1 MIGATL
7 GHYKVLEQLGEGGM
21 GVVYKA
27 RDLKLERVVAIK
39 VLPAQHTAD
48 DARKARFAQEAR
60 AASALNHPNIVIIH
74 DIAEDNG
81 VDFLVMEY
89 IAGKTLDAVI
99 PRDGLRVDEA
109 LRYATQIASALTA
122 AHEAGIT
129 HRDIKPGNIM
139 VTDKGMVKVLDF
151 GLAKLREEAPPSPED
166 ATRINRP
173 KTEQGAILGTV
184 AYMSPEQAE
193 GKTVDARSDIFSFG
207 SVLYEM
213 CTGRR
218 PFTGDTPMSTLS
230 SILRDEPKPV
240 RQVSEGIPSELERVV
255 ARCLKKQPARRFQ
268 STADLEIALDE
279 LREESNSGK
288 LLVAPVARPASTS
301 RKTWIAAAV
310 VVAVVAGGAWLWSRR
325 TPPAAPGSQQHVLS
339 QFTFD
344 TGLTTEPSYW
354 PQGNLVAYASDR
366 ATDGAN
372 LDIWIQQLNGGEARR
387 LTTHAADDRMPD
399 IAPDGS
405 RIVFRSERDGGG
417 LYVVPTIGG
426 AERRIANEG
435 YDPKFSPDG
444 QWIVYWAGD
453 PSAAGF
459 TTVAQS
465 ARLMLIPAQ
474 GGPSR
479 PAFPERGAFRAV
491 WSPDSKHILFQWL
504 GKKGSPSDWYVWPL
518 AGGEPTRTG
527 LRQYFTKAGL
537 DVQFSPLDWTAEGLF
552 ASVRKGDGINIY
564 SVPFA
569 PGFTPSGPPVRIT
582 SSGAMETH
590 VNATPSR
597 LIYAS
602 VVNNDDVYIL
612 RMDPDTAKV
621 LGEPER
627 ITRNITSEYSGSI
640 SHDGKVV
647 GYVAWM
653 GQEHV
658 ILRRDLET
666 NADARI
672 GSIPASFFSGFG
684 AAVGATVSPD
694 GKRFAWSVPAPQQGT
709 ESYIAEMDGGPVKI
723 AADGGVRSWGGEPDR
738 ILIAKQ
744 DGSFLFDPKT
754 GSMAHV
760 FESSGSGIHLSMD
773 GRWLT
778 MYRAMEGKDKVLLC
792 PVGQGRVT
800 KLSECL
806 AVTDGTYSE
815 VLPEISPNSR
825 IVYFYSTRD
834 GFQCLWA
841 QRVLPEGKGLEGA
854 PFAVKHFHSARISP
868 ANVAGGRRR
877 IDVARDKIVITMAE
891 RTGNIWKAELAGS
904 KQ

>member
-27 RDLKLERVVAIK
+27 RDLKLERTVAIK

-48 DARKARFAQEAR
+48 AARKARFAQEAR

-74 DIAEDNG
+74 DIAEENG

-109 LRYATQIASALTA
+109 LRYATQMASALTA

-139 VTDKGMVKVLDF
+139 VTDKGAVKVLDF
-151 GLAKLREEAPPSPED
+151 GLAKLREDGAPAPDD
-166 ATRINRP
+166 ATRVNRP

-193 GKTVDARSDIFSFG
+193 GKAVDARSDIFSFG

-230 SILRDEPKPV
+230 SILRDEPKGV
-240 RQVSEGIPSELERVV
+240 RQLSDGIPPELERVV
-255 ARCLKKQPARRFQ
+255 ARCLKKQPSRRFQ

-288 LLVAPVARPASTS
+288 LLIAPTVQASS
-301 RKTWIAAAV
+301 PSSKTWIGAAV
-310 VVAVVAGGAWLWSRR
+310 LLIVAGIGGVLWTRR
-325 TPPAAPGSQQHVLS
+325 APPPQPNAQGPILTQL
-339 QFTFD
+339 TFD

-387 LTTHAADDRMPD
+387 LTTHEADDRTPD

-435 YDPKFSPDG
+435 NDPKFSPDG
-444 QWIVYWAGD
+444 KWIVYWAGD
-453 PSAAGF
+453 PSVAGF
-459 TTVAQS
+459 TIGAMS
-465 ARLMLIPAQ
+465 ARVMLIPVQ
-474 GGPSR
+474 GGPPR
-479 PAFPERGAFRAV
+479 PAFPELGAYRAV
-491 WSPDSKHILFQWL
+491 WSPDSKHILFQWM

-518 AGGEPTRTG
+518 AGGEPVRTG
-527 LRQYFTKAGL
+527 LREYFTAAGL
-537 DVQFSPLDWTAEGLF
+537 EVQFSPMDWTTEGLF
-552 ASVRKGDGINIY
+552 ASLRKGDGVNIH
-564 SVPFA
+564 SVPLT
-569 PGFTPSGPPVRIT
+569 PGFTPSAPPVRIT
-582 SSGAMETH
+582 SSGGLETH
-590 VNATPSR
+590 VNATPSG
-597 LIYAS
+597 LMYAS
-602 VVNNDDVYIL
+602 VVNNDDIYML

-627 ITRNITSEYSGSI
+627 VTRNVAPEYAATI
-640 SHDGKVV
+640 SHDGKSV
-647 GYVAWM
+647 GYIAWM
-653 GQEHV
+653 GQEFV
-658 ILRRDLET
+658 ILRRDLDNRT
-666 NADARI
+666 DTRI
-672 GSIPASFFSGFG
+672 GAIPFG
-684 AAVGATVSPD
+684 QFTGIGSALNSAMSPD
-694 GKRFAWSVPAPQQGT
+694 GKRFAWTVRTSQQQT
-709 ESYIAEMDGGPVKI
+709 DSYIAEIDGTSVKI
-723 AADGGVRSWGGEPDR
+723 AAEGQVRSWGGELDR
-738 ILIAKQ
+738 ILMTKQ
-744 DGSFLFDPKT
+744 DGSYLFDPKT
-754 GSMAHV
+754 GKMARV
-760 FESSGSGIHLSMD
+760 FETSGSGIQMSMD
-773 GRWLT
+773 GRWLAL
-778 MYRAMEGKDKVLLC
+778 YRTAEGLVNVMMC
-792 PVGQGRVT
+792 PVREDHVT
-800 KLSECL
+800 KVAECL
-806 AVTDGTYSE
+806 PVTDGTHSD
-815 VLPEISPNSR
+815 VLPTISPNNR

-841 QRVLPEGKGLEGA
+841 QRVVPEKRGLEGV
-854 PFAVKHFHSARISP
+854 PFVVKHFHSARISP
-868 ANVAGGRRR
+868 ASVATGRRR
-877 IDVARDKIVITMAE
+877 IAVARDKIVITMAE
-891 RTGNIWKAELAGS
+891 RTGNIWKADLQNS